1 MIYRPE
7 RHQQLAG
14 EFCEAHP
21 RCGLFLQMGL
31 GKTVVTLTAIY
42 SKLYDEFSIRKAL
55 VIAPL
60 NVARDTWSREAA
72 KWDHLSGLRL
82 VRMLGTEK
90 ARLEAL
96 NADADVYVINRENVV
111 WLIEYLTKER
121 RPWPFDAVV
130 IDELS
135 SFKSATSKRFRAL
148 KKVIKQ
154 AKVVI
159 GLTGTPAPNGYID
172 LWPQV
177 YLLDGGER
185 LGRTLG
191 EFRNRYFSPGAHK
204 GHIVYEWKL
213 KPGAKEQIDAAIS
226 DICLSMKAEDW
237 VHLPD
242 IIYREFPVTMS
253 DEERKVYDYFQRER
267 VLPLLGDAIS
277 DPEHFTSLVAGDTA
291 AIAANKL
298 LQMANGDVYDDQGG
312 VFHIHNRK
320 LDALEDIVEA
330 ANGEPV
336 LVFYAYKP
344 GAAAIRA
351 RFPDAVQLGDCGMDT
366 SEVISR
372 WNAGKIPILLCHPA
386 SAGHGLNLQEGGHI
400 VVWFGLP
407 WSLELYQQANARLH
421 RMGQTR
427 AVVVE
432 HIICTDTVDQ
442 RVLDALQR
450 KDATQNALLDALNLY
465 INKTGKENHHAN
477 R

>member
-1 MIYRPE
+1 MIYEPE
-7 RHQQLAG
+7 RHQRLAG
-14 EFCEAHP
+14 EFCDAHP

-31 GKTVVTLTAIY
+31 GKTVVTRTAIY
-42 SKLYDEFSIRKAL
+42 RKLFDEFSISRVL

-60 NVARDTWSREAA
+60 NVARDTWTRETA
-72 KWDHLSGLRL
+72 KWDHLSGLRV
-82 VRMLGTEK
+82 VRVLGTEK
-90 ARLEAL
+90 QRLAAL
-96 NADADVYVINRENVV
+96 NTNADVYVINRENVV
-111 WLIEYLTKER
+111 WLVEWLIRNKL
-121 RPWPFDAVV
+121 PWPFDAVV

-148 KKVIKQ
+148 RKVIKGC
-154 AKVVI
+154 KVVI

-172 LWPQV
+172 LWPQI

-185 LGRTLG
+185 LGKTLG

-204 GHIVYEWKL
+204 GHIVYEWRL

-242 IIYREFPVTMS
+242 IIYRSYIVQMS
-253 DEERKVYDYFQRER
+253 DEERAVYDRFQRDR
-267 VLPLLGDAIS
+267 VIPLLGDAIS
-277 DPEHFTSLVAGDTA
+277 DPENFTSLVAGDTA

-298 LQMANGDVYDDQGG
+298 LQMANGDVYDDGGG
-312 VFHIHNRK
+312 VFHIHDRK
-320 LDALEDIVEA
+320 LDALEDIIEA

-344 GAAAIRA
+344 GAAAIRR
-351 RFPDAVQLGDCGMDT
+351 RFSEAVQLGDCGMDT
-366 SEVISR
+366 TEVISK
-372 WNAGKIPILLCHPA
+372 WNAGQIPLLLCHPA

-421 RMGQTR
+421 RLGQTQS
-427 AVVVE
+427 VIVQ
-432 HIICTDTVDQ
+432 HIICDGTIDQ
-442 RVLDALQR
+442 RVLDALEK
-450 KDATQNALLDALNLY
+450 KDSTQSALLDALNKY
-465 INKTGKENHHAN
+465 VGGCEGG
-477 R
+477 

>member
-1 MIYRPE
+1 MIYEPE
-7 RHQQLAG
+7 RHQVLA
-14 EFCEAHP
+14 EQFALSHP

-31 GKTVVTLTAIY
+31 GKTVVTLTA
-42 SKLYDEFSIRKAL
+42 LCERMFDEFSVRKAL

-60 NVARDTWSREAA
+60 NVARDTWTRETE
-72 KWDHLSGLRL
+72 KWDHLHVLRV
-82 VRMLGTEK
+82 VRVLGSEK
-90 ARLEAL
+90 ARIAALET
-96 NADADVYVINRENVV
+96 DADVYVINRENVV
-111 WLIEYLTKER
+111 WLVERLIKEKK
-121 RPWPFDAVV
+121 PWPYDAVV

-148 KKVIKQ
+148 KKVIKSSR
-154 AKVVI
+154 VVI

-177 YLLDGGER
+177 FLLDGGER

-191 EFRNRYFSPGAHK
+191 EFRNRYFNPGAHK

-213 KPGAKEQIDAAIS
+213 KPGAKEQIDAALS

-242 IIYREFPVTMS
+242 IIYRQYVVEMS
-253 DEERKVYDYFQRER
+253 PDERKVYDRFQRDR
-267 VLPLLGDAIS
+267 VLPLLDGALS
-277 DPEHFTSLVAGDTA
+277 NPEDFTSLVAGDTA

-298 LQMANGDVYDDQGG
+298 LQMANGDVYDDAGG
-312 VFHIHNRK
+312 VFHIHDRK
-320 LDALEDIVEA
+320 LDALADIAEA

-336 LVFYAYKP
+336 LVFYAYKT

-366 SEVISR
+366 SEVITR
-372 WNAGKIPILLCHPA
+372 WNAGEIPMLLCHPA
-386 SAGHGLNLQEGGHI
+386 SAGHGLNLQAGGHI

-421 RMGQTR
+421 RLGQTQS
-427 AVVVE
+427 VIVQ
-432 HIICTDTVDQ
+432 HIVTADTIDG
-442 RVLDALQR
+442 RVLDALER
-450 KDATQNALLDALNLY
+450 KDSTQNALLDALNKY
-465 INKTGKENHHAN
+465 INTKI
-477 R
+477 

>member
-1 MIYRPE
+1 MKYEPE
-7 RHQQLAG
+7 RHQRLAG
-14 EFCEAHP
+14 EFCAAHP

-31 GKTVVTLTAIY
+31 GKTVVTLTALQNMI
-42 SKLYDEFSIRKAL
+42 YDEFSIHKAL

-60 NVARDTWSREAA
+60 NVARDTWTREAA
-72 KWDHLSGLRL
+72 KWDHLSLLR
-82 VRMLGTEK
+82 VQRVLGSEK
-90 ARLEAL
+90 QRLAAL
-96 NADADVYVINRENVV
+96 ATDADVYVINRENVV
-111 WLIEYLTKER
+111 WLVEWLIKEKK
-121 RPWPFDAVV
+121 PWPFDAVV

-135 SFKSATSKRFRAL
+135 SFKSSTSKRFRAL
-148 KKVIKQ
+148 KKVIKGSR
-154 AKVVI
+154 VVI

-177 YLLDGGER
+177 YLLDGGVR

-204 GHIVYEWKL
+204 GHIVYEWRL
-213 KPGAKEQIDAAIS
+213 RPGAKEQIDAAIG

-242 IIYREFPVTMS
+242 ILYRQYMVEMSADERAIYDR
-253 DEERKVYDYFQRER
+253 FQRDR
-267 VLPLLGDAIS
+267 VLPLLDDAIS
-277 DPEHFTSLVAGDTA
+277 DPENFTSLVAGDTA

-298 LQMANGDVYDDQGG
+298 LQMANGDVYDDAGG
-312 VFHIHNRK
+312 VFHIHDRK

-336 LVFYAYKP
+336 LVFYAYKT
-344 GAAAIRA
+344 GAAAIRR
-351 RFPDAVQLGDCGMDT
+351 RFTDAVQIGDCGMDT
-366 SEVISR
+366 SEVITR
-372 WNAGKIPILLCHPA
+372 WNAGEIPMLLCHPA

-400 VVWFGLP
+400 VVWYGLP

-421 RMGQTR
+421 RLGQKQS
-427 AVVVE
+427 VIVQ
-432 HIICTDTVDQ
+432 HILCSDTIDQ

-465 INKTGKENHHAN
+465 VKGET
-477 R
+477 